1 MQQKEKEVET
11 LKKKL
16 EEDRDSLE
24 KIADE
29 LKEKELKSKKI
40 IDKYER
46 SKTEIRKY
54 REEKTEFIKKLNIE
68 IAALADK
75 AHTLE
80 LANQDLTARLAAASL
95 RNEQLEADLSKNEG
109 RGL

>member
-1 MQQKEKEVET
+1 M
-11 LKKKL
+11 

-40 IDKYER
+40 LDKYER

-54 REEKTEFIKKLNIE
+54 REEKTEFIKKLNLE
-68 IAALADK
+68 IASLTEKADK
-75 AHTLE
+75 LYA
-80 LANQDLTARLAAASL
+80 
-95 RNEQLEADLSKNEG
+95 
-109 RGL
+109 